1 MSKNTIAHVRQS
13 DGLQQLLI
21 DHLFETSS
29 ISGQLA
35 SKLNLSLAA
44 ELLGL
49 LHDFGKYSQCNTGKT
64 KRLLLYCGDANV

>member
-1 MSKNTIAHVRQS
+1 MSRNAIAHVRQS
-13 DGLQQLLI
+13 NGLRQLLI

-29 ISGQLA
+29 IAGQLA

-49 LHDFGKYSQCNTGKT
+49 LHDFGRYSQCSTGKT
-64 KRLLLYCGDANV
+64 NRLLFYYGDANV